1 MAEHWFI
8 SGANRG
14 IGHGLA
20 LRLAER
26 GEDVTASVRS
36 EEAKERLA
44 AELARH
50 RARFSIVVFDVRDE
64 AAIRAAAE
72 TVEAPLD
79 VLVCNAGVY
88 GPQRQSSLDMDF
100 EGALDLFSVNT
111 LGPLRLVQAFRP
123 ALRLARNPRVVV
135 ISSGIGSMAS
145 PGSTNIAYR
154 ASKAAVN
161 KIVQGLATDLE
172 REGIAVV
179 ALSPGWVRTDMGGEN
194 AEISVEEST
203 QGIIATVDALTSSD
217 TGSFLDYRGKSVP
230 W

>member
-26 GEDVTASVRS
+26 GDDVTASVRS
-36 EEAKERLA
+36 EEARARLA
-44 AELARH
+44 SDVARH
-50 RARFSIVVFDVRDE
+50 RARFSIVVLDVRDE

-72 TVEAPLD
+72 ELVSPLD
-79 VLVCNAGVY
+79 VLVCNAGAF
-88 GPQRQSSLDMDF
+88 GPRRQSSLDMDF

-135 ISSGIGSMAS
+135 ISSGIGSMAAS
-145 PGSTNIAYR
+145 GSGNIAYR

-172 REGIAVV
+172 REGIVVV

-194 AEISVEEST
+194 AEIPVEESAR
-203 QGIIATVDALTSSD
+203 GLIATIDALTASD
-217 TGSFLDYRGKSVP
+217 TGRFLDYRNRSIP